1 MLIDEYEKKE
11 KNDAMKSIEKKS
23 TKNMVQSKV
32 SIKFMETQIG
42 DKDDL
47 IFKESLKPLSKI
59 SKNSQKAT

>member
-1 MLIDEYEKKE
+1 
-11 KNDAMKSIEKKS
+11 MKSIEKKS
-23 TKNMVQSKV
+23 TKNMIQSKV

-47 IFKESLKPLSKI
+47 IFKESLKPLSNI